1 MKNDDLSV
9 ENLPDPFALDE
20 SCCSDP
26 AAASTGD
33 LPDAAT
39 LEQQLDLLQI
49 EETAEVD
56 ELLFADLDDDALTFE
71 RELELAGLSP
81 QPLPPLD
88 DIISVAERYPGLKIT
103 FSF

>member
-1 MKNDDLSV
+1 MKNDDLSL
-9 ENLPDPFALDE
+9 ENLPDPFALND
-20 SCCSDP
+20 SCCGDAS
-26 AAASTGD
+26 AAFAGD

-39 LEQQLDLLQI
+39 LEQQLDLLQT
-49 EETAEVD
+49 ESTAEVD
-56 ELLFADLDDDALTFE
+56 DLLFADLDDDGFTFE
-71 RELELAGLSP
+71 RELELAGLSK